1 MKILHIDLA
10 VIGNE
15 YAEVRF
21 FWDNPNDYEP
31 RKLPLTQISE
41 LIERSETYYYTCLP
55 DDYAKT
61 GQALYQWLDG
71 SNRVLE
77 NNINQYKREGIILA
91 IAALEKLAHLPWE
104 ILHNGQRFLVD
115 SRPAV
120 IPIRWV
126 KDNNSN
132 SLTFKEYPANRALN
146 VLFMATSP
154 HGIEPELDFEAEEAK
169 ILQATKRQPLC
180 LTVEESGCL
189 KELGYLLKDYDQ
201 NYFDVVHLTG
211 HATFK
216 DNKPCFITETEVGDA
231 EFSSAEDIA
240 DEIQFQYP
248 PLIFLSGCRTG
259 YLRNEGVIPSM
270 AQELLSKGAKVVL
283 GWGDKVLDTQAA
295 AAAGFFYQNLSAG
308 MTVTEAL
315 ACTYQ
320 ALLKNLGT
328 AVRGDWHLLRL
339 YVTTTIPGALVK
351 RNAIKSIPPSFTA
364 LKFLDSGGKV
374 RVATREAFV
383 GRRRQLQNCLRSLK
397 INNEKI
403 GVLIYGFGGLGKS
416 TLAARLCERFSVAET
431 EIIVWWQQVDE
442 TKIVKTL
449 ADKLINPDFKDLREN
464 LRNSNEELKYRLAHL
479 FRELG
484 KKAEKRFLLLFDDFE
499 WNLEHRQG
507 KYLLKPDVAKFF
519 SALVWAIQETSSLHR
534 IIITCRYEFELDL
547 LNYFHKEPLD
557 SFRKSDLQKK
567 LNRLPAFNSEVID
580 KKLIKQCLTLADGN
594 PRLLEWLNDEVLM
607 RGNVEAILSQLEASS
622 DDWKGKIIWEEL
634 YQQIDEP
641 LKQILSHC
649 LVFKI
654 PVPLST
660 LETVC
665 ESIYGCQE
673 GLSRAIRLGLIEVS
687 PETTGSHQ
695 LYRVSRILP
704 HIISSIQLPP
714 ELLVYS
720 LYGKASKNLYE
731 LWGNKKNESPEKWQ
745 EIFRLILA
753 NRENPSR
760 FRQGFYRMLEVQ
772 YNKAADNAYEFE
784 LRQVASDLGEDNLCT
799 QLEHYLQ
806 QGKWREADEET
817 AWIFYQIMVKK
828 NHQDWKKLLNNFPC
842 KMLKEINQLWLSY
855 SKGKFGF
862 SIQAETYRGL
872 IDPICSNDT
881 ISWNYMGFPR
891 GPHCTI
897 SVYFKQEKWKNFGV
911 RVGWNQGKEWLSYE
925 KVMNQLRELE
935 NRKNGVLPLL
945 LYTRLVGV
953 GNMMEDCV
961 EIMSRGDSYYNEM
974 QRVLGSAGSTS
985 VGRGFDGRG
994 DDPAA
999 LSGRLWMIYSLVE
1012 RLVTC
1017 KLVPGDCCT
1026 ILNNWYY

>member
-10 VIGNE
+10 LIGNE
-15 YAEVRF
+15 HAEARY
-21 FWDNPNDYEP
+21 FWDNPNDYQI
-31 RKLPLTQISE
+31 RQQPLTEISE
-41 LIERSETYYYTCLP
+41 LITRSETYYYTCLP

-61 GQALYQWLDG
+61 GQALYHWLDG
-71 SNRVLE
+71 SNRILE
-77 NNINQYKREGIILA
+77 NKINQYKREGIVLA

-115 SRPAV
+115 SRPAI

-132 SLTFKEYPANRALN
+132 SLTFKEEPANRALN

-169 ILQATKRQPLC
+169 ILQETKRQPLY

-189 KELGYLLKDYDQ
+189 KELGYLLQDYDR
-201 NYFDVVHLTG
+201 NHFDVVHLTG
-211 HATFK
+211 HAKFK

-231 EFSSAEDIA
+231 EYSSAEDIA
-240 DEIQFQYP
+240 DEIQFQCP

-259 YLRNEGVIPSM
+259 YLGNEGVIPSM
-270 AQELLSKGAKVVL
+270 AQELLSKGAKAVL

-295 AAAGFFYQNLSAG
+295 TAAGFLYQNLSAG

-320 ALLKNLGT
+320 ALLKNLVP

-339 YVTTTIPGALVK
+339 YVAATIPGALVK
-351 RNAIKSIPPSFTA
+351 RKAIKSVPPSSTA
-364 LKFLDSGGKV
+364 PKFLDPEEKV

-397 INNEKI
+397 INTEKI
-403 GVLIYGFGGLGKS
+403 GVLIHGFGGLGKT
-416 TLAARLCERFSVAET
+416 TLAVRLCDRFPVAET
-431 EIIVWWQQVDE
+431 EIVVWSQQVDE
-442 TKIVKTL
+442 PKVVKKL
-449 ADKLINPDFKDLREN
+449 ADKLINPEFKDLRQN
-464 LRNSNEELKYRLAHL
+464 LRNSNEDLKYRLAHL

-499 WNLEHRQG
+499 WNLEQCQG
-507 KYLLKPDVAKFF
+507 KYVLKPEVAEFF
-519 SALVWAIQETSSLHR
+519 SALVWAIQETSTIHR
-534 IIITCRYEFELDL
+534 IIITCRYEFESDL
-547 LNYFHKEPLD
+547 LNSFHKEPLD

-567 LNRLPAFNSEVID
+567 LNRLQAFNSEVID
-580 KKLIKQCLTLADGN
+580 KRLIERSLTLADGN
-594 PRLLEWLNDEVLM
+594 PRLLEWLNDEVLL
-607 RGNVEAILSQLEASS
+607 RENAEAILSQLEASS

-654 PVPLST
+654 PVPISA
-660 LETVC
+660 LEAVC

-673 GLSRAIRLGLIEVS
+673 ELSGAIRLGLIEVS
-687 PETTGSHQ
+687 PETTGSHL

-704 HIISSIQLPP
+704 HIISGIKLPP
-714 ELLVYS
+714 EPLVYS
-720 LYGKASKNLYE
+720 LYGKAAKKLYE
-731 LWGNKKNESPEKWQ
+731 LWGNQKNESREKWQ
-745 EIFRLILA
+745 EIFRLTLA
-753 NRENPSR
+753 DRENPSR

-772 YNKAADNAYEFE
+772 YNKEADNAYEFE

-799 QLEHYLQ
+799 QLETYLQ
-806 QGKWREADEET
+806 QGKWREADAET
-817 AWIFYQIMVKK
+817 AWIFYHVMVKE

-842 KMLKEINQLWLSY
+842 EMLKEINQLWLFY

-862 SIQAETYRGL
+862 SLQAETYRGL
-872 IDPICSNDT
+872 RAPIDFGGT
-881 ISWNYMGFPR
+881 IYSD
-891 GPHCTI
+891 CTMEI
-897 SVYFKQEKWKNFGV
+897 DGTIYPNHTIRIYSKDAIYSKQENWKNFGV
-911 RVGWNQGKEWLSYE
+911 LIGWKQGEEWLNPE
-925 KVMNQLRELE
+925 KVMNQLSELE
-935 NRKNGVLPLL
+935 NRRNGVLPLL
-945 LYTRLVGV
+945 LYTRLVGI
-953 GNMMEDCV
+953 GNIIEDTV
-961 EIMSRGDSYYNEM
+961 EMLLQSDSYYNEI
-974 QRVLGSAGSTS
+974 QRVLGPAPLKEIGGGWD
-985 VGRGFDGRG
+985 VRM
-994 DDPAA
+994 DDDSAA

-1012 RLVTC
+1012 RVITC
-1017 KLVPGDCCT
+1017 KL
-1026 ILNNWYY
+1026 